1 MAGEASVG
9 LEDRQRQQRCR
20 GVVGTDPDCLVNVLG
35 KVGAFVDD
43 AAKRDMSGGG
53 VVLYGCM
60 AIWKHDKVMDTYY
73 YMNRHTVKT
82 LFCSCREVAN
92 ANEFKSTLNQRQ
104 RPTMANDLTH
114 FK

>member
-9 LEDRQRQQRCR
+9 LADRQRQQRCR

-60 AIWKHDKVMDTYY
+60 AIWKH
-73 YMNRHTVKT
+73 NRHTVRT